1 MTAETLREKVERL
14 EAENRELKAESKD
27 VPDFSDPS
35 SVVLWYGS
43 QILYLLRLARREKS
57 LVRLRALNSAI
68 DSWARASRLAHD
80 SSEIETLQTELA
92 ELRQMIE
99 SERGIRAI
107 K

>member
-43 QILYLLRLARREKS
+43 QILYLLRLARREK
-57 LVRLRALNSAI
+57 
-68 DSWARASRLAHD
+68 
-80 SSEIETLQTELA
+80 
-92 ELRQMIE
+92 
-99 SERGIRAI
+99 
-107 K
+107 